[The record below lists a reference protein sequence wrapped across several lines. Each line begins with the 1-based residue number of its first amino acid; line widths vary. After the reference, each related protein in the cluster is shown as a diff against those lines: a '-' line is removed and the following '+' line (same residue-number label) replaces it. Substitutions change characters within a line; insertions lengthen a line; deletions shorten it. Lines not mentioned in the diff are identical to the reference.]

1 MEMVRFL
8 WLFLAVVTTEL
19 AEDQKRTDQSTHVME
34 EEEEVTDFQKGLMK
48 IVNETNEK
56 LKFLTSLAVD
66 MKTAMDE
73 QNQEN
78 KKNFNE
84 TNQRF
89 LELAAIIDEHH
100 KQAIKDNQDLAQKV
114 DERFNHWE
122 NVVKYN
128 KLHKVDQKDGKL
140 FKIDQIK

>member
-19 AEDQKRTDQSTHVME
+19 AEDQKRTDQSTHV
-34 EEEEVTDFQKGLMK
+34 
-48 IVNETNEK
+48 
-56 LKFLTSLAVD
+56 AVD